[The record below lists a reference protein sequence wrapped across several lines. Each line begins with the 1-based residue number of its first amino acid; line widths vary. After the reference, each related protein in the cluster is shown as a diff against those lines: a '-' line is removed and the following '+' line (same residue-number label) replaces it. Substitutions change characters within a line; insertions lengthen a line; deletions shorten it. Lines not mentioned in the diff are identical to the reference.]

1 MVKVKYY
8 ENNGSVTASLSYK
21 GTRERVTRRTKA
33 ELVPIVKSRINQL
46 QISEAQLVLGM
57 DDKKEIKKIKISEA
71 IRHHYEQREM
81 SVTHKKGLSSDRH
94 FFKKF
99 YEFMFSRNKDYLHE
113 IVLSDLLDL
122 RSRLKNEEGQAAS
135 SVNRFMASINGF
147 LNRAELLGWIEVS
160 PAKKLRKLPESQPV
174 VKVME
179 HEELKLILDD
189 LKIQW
194 VKDFLEFMDSV
205 ICRPR
210 EAADANIRDVDLDKN
225 IIILSSAKGGTI
237 RSRRVPFTENV
248 RAMLKRVCA
257 GRGPDEPVFVNL
269 KGNRIDPNRVAELVR
284 ESRKRLGIEDGKT
297 PYSIRRKII
306 TEYADQ
312 DIGLAKMQ
320 RLIGH
325 RRPETTMRYVHLQDE
340 SLRNTVTNFESNRKK
355 TD

>member
-21 GTRERVTRRTKA
+21 GTRERITRRTKA
-33 ELVPIVKSRINQL
+33 ELIPIVKSRVNQL
-46 QISEAQLVLGM
+46 QISEAQLVLGVE
-57 DDKKEIKKIKISEA
+57 KKEESQKIKISDA

-81 SVTHKKGLSSDRH
+81 SVSHKKGLSSDRH

-99 YEFMFSRNKDYLHE
+99 YEFMFSRRKDFLHE
-113 IVLSDLLDL
+113 ITLSDLLDF
-122 RSRLKNEEGQAAS
+122 RSRLRNEEGQAAS

-147 LNRAELLGWIEVS
+147 LNRAELLGWIENS
-160 PAKKLRKLPESQPV
+160 PAKKLKKLPESQPV
-174 VKVME
+174 VKIME
-179 HEELKLILDD
+179 SKELQLIIDD
-189 LKIQW
+189 IKIQW
-194 VKDFLEFMDSV
+194 AKDFLEFMDSV

-210 EAADANIRDVDLDKN
+210 ELADANIRDVDFDKS
-225 IIILSSAKGGTI
+225 IIILSSAKGGTL
-237 RSRRVPFTENV
+237 RSRRVPFTENIKT
-248 RAMLKRVCA
+248 MLKRLCS
-257 GRGPDEPVFVNL
+257 GRDLNDPVFVNL
-269 KGNRIDPNRVAELVR
+269 KGNRIDPNWLAEIVR
-284 ESRKRLGIEDGKT
+284 ESRKRLGIEDGKS

-340 SLRNTVTNFESNRKK
+340 SLRNTVNTFESNRKK
-355 TD
+355 ND